1 MARWNPF
8 GPKRHGNGTQT
19 DEWFEPPTV
28 LRWPCTYNGESLDS
42 NIFDKMAGAWK
53 YWTLRFFSFFCPSR
67 LQMGVNHLW
76 SILEPVRKKENL
88 SALSNKTLCV
98 DLSGW
103 ICEANCAKGLKQNVS
118 KPHLRNLF
126 FRLLHLTR
134 LGVKLVFVVDGKPP
148 ELKWEAIAKRIQAR
162 NGGQF
167 WKGKN
172 TAKAGSGARV
182 GRSHFA
188 VWVREVRWI

>member
-1 MARWNPF
+1 
-8 GPKRHGNGTQT
+8 
-19 DEWFEPPTV
+19 
-28 LRWPCTYNGESLDS
+28 
-42 NIFDKMAGAWK
+42 
-53 YWTLRFFSFFCPSR
+53 
-67 LQMGVNHLW
+67 MGVNHLW
-76 SILEPVRKKENL
+76 SILEPVKRKENL

-103 ICEANCAKGLKQNVS
+103 VCEAQCAKGLKHNVS

-134 LGVKLVFVVDGKPP
+134 LGVKLVFVVDGEPP
-148 ELKWEAIAKRIQAR
+148 ELKWNAIAKRVQAR

-167 WKGKN
+167 WRGKSS
-172 TAKAGSGARV
+172 AKAGSGARV

-188 VWVREVRWI
+188 AWVREVKSFCFTFNLHRNFCLLFIYCDITMRTADWHLEHAALARRG

>member
-1 MARWNPF
+1 
-8 GPKRHGNGTQT
+8 
-19 DEWFEPPTV
+19 
-28 LRWPCTYNGESLDS
+28 
-42 NIFDKMAGAWK
+42 
-53 YWTLRFFSFFCPSR
+53 
-67 LQMGVNHLW
+67 MGVNHLW

-103 ICEANCAKGLKQNVS
+103 ICEANCAKGLKHNVS

-162 NGGQF
+162 NGGQL

-172 TAKAGSGARV
+172 SAKAAGSGARV

-188 VWVREVRWI
+188 VWVREVSLIKFCFKLVLIDLKLNFGADLIIYHY